1 MSSSIRFDFS
11 DLNEGLDRMLKADA
25 ALGMYCNTK
34 AQEFE
39 RYAKTNR
46 PWTDRTN
53 MARQTLKGSSQKM
66 PFGWRIQLAHGVDY
80 GVWLELAHEKR
91 FAIVEPTIRLQS
103 PNVIKGMNTLFNNL
117 VKG

>member
-11 DLNEGLDRMLKADA
+11 DLNKGLDRMLKVDA

-39 RYAKTNR
+39 SYAKENR

-53 MARQTLKGSSQKM
+53 MARQTLKGSSKKM

-80 GVWLELAHEKR
+80 GVWLELANEKQY
-91 FAIVEPTIRLQS
+91 AIVEPTIRIKS
-103 PNVIKGMNTLFNNL
+103 PEVIKGMNTLFSKIL
-117 VKG
+117 KG